1 MGERM
6 GRPQHTAR
14 STQRGCHHLR
24 VWLCAVCC
32 ALSAG
37 TGIGCGPPANQ
48 EQLRTEA
55 LKVDPSF
62 SDVLQKRD
70 EVANRILVLDRELTL
85 KRSKVESQISQLRKE
100 LSDAEAQVHQKTEQ
114 FKTHLDPDRKR
125 VELAYAMAA
134 EELRAKRNQRASIGR
149 SISRL
154 RKALKQQQAPWTAEE
169 RDHHETELE
178 DLLRETKRLDQEIA
192 ALNEHLRL
200 LKIKQV
206 LLRL

>member
-1 MGERM
+1 M
-6 GRPQHTAR
+6 
-14 STQRGCHHLR
+14 
-24 VWLCAVCC
+24 
-32 ALSAG
+32 
-37 TGIGCGPPANQ
+37 
-48 EQLRTEA
+48 A
-55 LKVDPSF
+55 LKENLQHRIQG
-62 SDVLQKRD
+62 DVLDDPVRCQELSGDFGRMVFRMPSLIVRPKTAEDVSQTVRFAREKKLPLGVRGNAHTQSGQGLTAGGVLLD
-70 EVANRILVLDRELTL
+70 LTPFNRIH
-85 KRSKVESQISQLRKE
+85 SI
-100 LSDAEAQVHQKTEQ
+100 
-114 FKTHLDPDRKR
+114 DPDRKR

-154 RKALKQQQAPWTAEE
+154 RKALKQQQAPWTTEE
-169 RDHHETELE
+169 RSHHETELE